1 MQPLPAAKFLL
12 KQSQSHFILASGHQ
26 AGEMCTN
33 CAITREKGVWEIDMK
48 LDRILIMDIDGSL
61 YTVTSRLS

>member
-12 KQSQSHFILASGHQ
+12 KQNQGHFILASGHQ

-33 CAITREKGVWEIDMK
+33 CAIAREKGVGEIDMK

-61 YTVTSRLS
+61 FTVTSRLS